1 MFVNTKKPAMLSTD
15 IIIAV
20 TGGVAA
26 FKAASLTSL
35 LVQSDYAV
43 QAVMTQSAQK
53 FLGPATLMALTG
65 RPVATDLFDPSMP
78 LGAHIELARDAKLL
92 CVAPATANFLFSA
105 ANGQADDLL
114 STLYLCFTGPVVVA
128 PAMNVE
134 MWNQPS
140 LQRNIKKLRDDG
152 VHIVDPQEGW
162 LSCRQKGMGRMAD
175 PETIVEAITEHLN

>member
-1 MFVNTKKPAMLSTD
+1 MPSID

-35 LVQSDYAV
+35 LVQKDYSV
-43 QAVMTQSAQK
+43 RAVMTESAQR

-78 LGAHIELARDAKLL
+78 LGTHIELARDAKLL
-92 CVAPATANFLFSA
+92 CVAPATANFLANA
-105 ANGQADDLL
+105 ANGHADDLL
-114 STLYLCFTGPVVVA
+114 STLYLCFTGPVIVA

-140 LQRNIKKLRDDG
+140 VQRNIEQLRKDG
-152 VHIVDPQEGW
+152 AHIVDPQEGW

-175 PETIVEAITEHLN
+175 PETIAESIVEQLK

>member
-1 MFVNTKKPAMLSTD
+1 MPSTD

-35 LVQSDYAV
+35 LVQNDHSV

-65 RPVATDLFDPSMP
+65 RPVATDLFDPAMP

-114 STLYLCFTGPVVVA
+114 STLYLCFTGPVIVA

-140 LQRNIKKLRDDG
+140 VQRNISQLRGDG

-175 PETIVEAITEHLN
+175 PETIAKTIAEHLK

>member
-1 MFVNTKKPAMLSTD
+1 MPSID
-15 IIIAV
+15 IVIAV

-26 FKAASLTSL
+26 FKSAALTSQ
-35 LVQSDYAV
+35 LVQNGHSV
-43 QAVMTQSAQK
+43 QAVMTESAQK

-65 RPVATDLFDPSMP
+65 RPVATELFDPTMP

-92 CVAPATANFLFSA
+92 CVAPATANFLAGA
-105 ANGQADDLL
+105 AHGAADDLL
-114 STLYLCFTGPVVVA
+114 STLYLCFTGPVIVA

-140 LQRNIKKLRDDG
+140 VQRNIEQLRSDG
-152 VHIVDPQEGW
+152 VHFVDPQEGW

-175 PETIVEAITEHLN
+175 PDTIAKAIAEQLS

>member
-1 MFVNTKKPAMLSTD
+1 MPSID

-26 FKAASLTSL
+26 FKSAALTSL
-35 LVQSDYAV
+35 LVQNDHKV
-43 QAVMTQSAQK
+43 QAVMTESAQK

-65 RPVATDLFDPSMP
+65 KPVATDLFDPSMP

-92 CVAPATANFLFSA
+92 CVAPATANFLAMA
-105 ANGQADDLL
+105 AHGQADDLL
-114 STLYLCFTGPVVVA
+114 STLYLCFTGPVIVA

-140 LQRNIKKLRDDG
+140 VQRNIEQLRSDG

-175 PETIVEAITEHLN
+175 PDTIVKAIQEQLS

>member
-1 MFVNTKKPAMLSTD
+1 MPSID

-26 FKAASLTSL
+26 FKSAVLTSM
-35 LVQSDYAV
+35 LVQQDHSV
-43 QAVMTQSAQK
+43 QAVMTESAQL

-65 RPVATDLFDPSMP
+65 RPVATELFDPTMP
-78 LGAHIELARDAKLL
+78 LGAHIELARDSKLL
-92 CVAPATANFLFSA
+92 CVAPATANFLCAA
-105 ANGQADDLL
+105 ANGQAVDLL
-114 STLYLCFTGPVVVA
+114 STLYLCFTGPVIVA

-134 MWNQPS
+134 MWNQPAV
-140 LQRNIKKLRDDG
+140 QRNIEQLRSDG

-175 PETIVEAITEHLN
+175 PETIAAAIEEHLK

>member
-1 MFVNTKKPAMLSTD
+1 MPSID
-15 IIIAV
+15 IIVAV

-26 FKAASLTSL
+26 FKSAALTSQ
-35 LVQSDYAV
+35 LVQRDHSV
-43 QAVMTQSAQK
+43 RAVMTESARR

-65 RPVATDLFDPSMP
+65 RPVVTELFDPSMP

-105 ANGQADDLL
+105 AHGQANDLL
-114 STLYLCFTGPVVVA
+114 STLYLCFDGPIVVA

-134 MWNQPS
+134 MWNKAS
-140 LQRNIKKLRDDG
+140 VQRNLQQLRDDG
-152 VHIVDPQEGW
+152 VHVVDPQEGW

-175 PETIVEAITEHLN
+175 PETILAAVEEQLN

>member
-1 MFVNTKKPAMLSTD
+1 MNDSSKPSID
-15 IIIAV
+15 IIVAV

-26 FKAASLTSL
+26 FKAAALTSL
-35 LVQSDYAV
+35 LVQRDHSV
-43 QAVMTQSAQK
+43 HAVMTDSAQK

-65 RPVATDLFDPSMP
+65 RPVATDLFDPAMP
-78 LGAHIELARDAKLL
+78 LGAHIELARNSKLL
-92 CVAPATANFLFSA
+92 CVAPATANFLACA
-105 ANGQADDLL
+105 ANGIADDLL
-114 STLYLCFTGPVVVA
+114 TTLYLCFTGPVIVA

-140 LQRNIKKLRDDG
+140 VQRNIEQLRSDG

-175 PETIVEAITEHLN
+175 PEKIAETITEHLP

>member
-1 MFVNTKKPAMLSTD
+1 MPSIDVIVA
-15 IIIAV
+15 A

-26 FKAASLTSL
+26 YKSAALTSL
-35 LVQSDYAV
+35 LVQREHSV
-43 QAVMTQSAQK
+43 QAVMTESAQK

-65 RPVATDLFDPSMP
+65 RPVATELFDPSMP

-92 CVAPATANFLFSA
+92 CVAPATANFLSA
-105 ANGQADDLL
+105 AAQGRADDLL
-114 STLYLCFTGPVVVA
+114 TTLYLCFTGPVIVA

-140 LQRNIKKLRDDG
+140 VQRNIEQLRTDG
-152 VHIVDPQEGW
+152 VHFVDPQEGW

-175 PETIVEAITEHLN
+175 PETIAETIKEHLP

>member
-1 MFVNTKKPAMLSTD
+1 MPSTD

-20 TGGVAA
+20 AGGVAA

-35 LVQSDYAV
+35 LVQNDHSV
-43 QAVMTQSAQK
+43 QAVMTQSATK

-65 RPVATDLFDPSMP
+65 RSVATDLFDPSMP

-92 CVAPATANFLFSA
+92 CVAPATANFLSNA
-105 ANGQADDLL
+105 ANGKADDLL
-114 STLYLCFTGPVVVA
+114 STLYLCFTGPVIIA

-140 LQRNIKKLRDDG
+140 VQRNLTQLREDG
-152 VHIVDPQEGW
+152 VHVVDPQEGW
-162 LSCRQKGMGRMAD
+162 LSCRQKGIGRMAD
-175 PETIVEAITEHLN
+175 PETVAKTISEHLK